1 MPVGD
6 PLIRH
11 FELLP
16 LYGIIYYR
24 GEIEELE
31 LQEKVNKFIKYYG
44 YNSERA
50 SAEYSRGYPMRRI
63 FEVSDLVGMLYSE
76 QVEKVKLPVEL
87 EIDAPYITL
96 SNPISFNSDYDTYV
110 DLPYFKI
117 LYNTEVVSDNT
128 KVYKRNEDYQ
138 IDYQSGRIMVFSSG
152 EMQDSSSYNI
162 KFSCQSPG
170 GVGSSSANISVEDE
184 YKILPY
190 QTMVPKLSIAKE
202 EGV

>member
-31 LQEKVNKFIKYYG
+31 LQEKVNRFIEYYH

-50 SAEYSRGYPMRRI
+50 SAEYASGNPMRRI
-63 FEVSDLVGMLYSE
+63 FEVSDLVSMLYDE
-76 QVEKVKLPVEL
+76 NVEKVKLPVQIEL
-87 EIDAPYITL
+87 DFPYITL
-96 SNPISFNSDYDTYV
+96 SSPISFAANYDTYV
-110 DLPYFKI
+110 NLPYFKI
-117 LYNTEVVSDNT
+117 LYGTEVVSDNT
-128 KVYKRNEDYQ
+128 TVYERNVDYQ
-138 IDYQSGRIMVFSSG
+138 IDYQTGQIMVFSSG
-152 EMQDSSSYNI
+152 NMDDSSSYNI
-162 KFSCQSPG
+162 KFSCQSPA
-170 GVGSSSANISVEDE
+170 GVGSESEYVPVEDE
-184 YKILPY
+184 RKILPY
-190 QTMVPKLSIAKE
+190 QTLVPKVSIARE